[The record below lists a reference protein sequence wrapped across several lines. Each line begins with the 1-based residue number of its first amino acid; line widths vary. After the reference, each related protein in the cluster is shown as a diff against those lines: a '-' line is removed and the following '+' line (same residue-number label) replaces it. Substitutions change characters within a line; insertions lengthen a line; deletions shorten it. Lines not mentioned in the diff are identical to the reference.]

1 MCERIVEITSTA
13 DAYERKHDSEK
24 LTRKMDSCRVVR
36 IKLNAGKS
44 LESNQSIFDQYLV
57 LTVQIRLITRN
68 FSNDS

>member
-24 LTRKMDSCRVVR
+24 LTRKIDPCRVLR

-44 LESNQSIFDQYLV
+44 LESN
-57 LTVQIRLITRN
+57 
-68 FSNDS
+68 